1 MATRPSTKRKRSSLP
16 VSPPSGGR
24 TVHSRGAQPEEEEQT
39 LVEVDN
45 EVPWALAL
53 KPQREAGQFID
64 ITLSVGG
71 RRIEAH
77 RSILAGFSPYIK
89 GRLLAS
95 TPPGCIEHERVA
107 GPARH
112 ARARARSRRACL
124 LAGLGP
130 WETGTSTRTTST

>member
-1 MATRPSTKRKRSSLP
+1 MREPWMATRPSTKRKRSSLP

-77 RSILAGFSPYIK
+77 RSILAGFSPYF
-89 GRLLAS
+89 
-95 TPPGCIEHERVA
+95 
-107 GPARH
+107 
-112 ARARARSRRACL
+112 
-124 LAGLGP
+124 AGLL
-130 WETGTSTRTTST
+130 TSGFAESAAQSQELQIDLDMDSKAVEAVVDCM